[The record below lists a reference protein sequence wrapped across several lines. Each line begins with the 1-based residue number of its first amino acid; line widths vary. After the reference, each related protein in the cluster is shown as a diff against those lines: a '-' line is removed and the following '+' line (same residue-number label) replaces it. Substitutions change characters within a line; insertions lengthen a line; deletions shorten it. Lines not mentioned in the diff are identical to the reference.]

1 MSQIISHNSLDYR
14 PITILQVIASF
25 SDNGHI
31 RPLYVRIHGETYKVD
46 SYWVRTQFRN
56 QMEFNCKLIVND
68 FLRPLVITYHLNE
81 CIWTTPK
88 IDDDS

>member
-1 MSQIISHNSLDYR
+1 
-14 PITILQVIASF
+14 
-25 SDNGHI
+25 
-31 RPLYVRIHGETYKVD
+31 
-46 SYWVRTQFRN
+46 
-56 QMEFNCKLIVND
+56 MEFNCKLIVNN